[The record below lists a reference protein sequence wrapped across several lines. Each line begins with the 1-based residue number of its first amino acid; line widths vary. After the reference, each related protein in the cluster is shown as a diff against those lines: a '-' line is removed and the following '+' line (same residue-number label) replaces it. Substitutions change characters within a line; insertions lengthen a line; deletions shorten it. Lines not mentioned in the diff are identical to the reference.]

1 MQGTVCGKI
10 KDISMYP
17 ALDGT
22 AELMARVERLYFR
35 ERYVK
40 RGEPNELKR
49 TFLKIH
55 GITGRQLNG
64 VIFSL
69 AGEVDATR
77 KCLQRNLDTKERKVG
92 VVKER
97 IEEAL
102 TRKDKDWFKLH
113 QYKRQVAQLEGK
125 IAKLKERMLSETPSL
140 CFGSRKLFRKQ
151 FNLKENSYHYHGEW
165 LEDWRATRSSQFYC
179 LGSKDESLGNQT
191 CQMLP
196 KGLQL
201 RLPNCL
207 TAKFGTHI
215 TVPVVFPHGQ
225 ETLKNALLTGQAI
238 SYRFIRKEK
247 GWYVHATTERI
258 QVPTVTDGKN
268 GALGLDLNADHIAV
282 GRIDAS
288 GNPIESWDLPTLLLG
303 KSRGQIVAILGDAI
317 ALVVHYAK
325 GNLVP
330 IAIEDLKLDK
340 RKVSGNKKGNRKVS
354 MMAYAAF
361 RNLLFSKAYQ
371 EGVEVVA
378 INPAYTSVIR
388 WVKFGIGYRLTPHQ
402 AAAVAIAR
410 RGLGFGEGLTARR
423 LRYTLC
429 LPVRNQQRHV
439 WSDWRVVSRMLEQSR
454 KATRSGGRQ
463 AGSPARGTPLSRA
476 GGPSTPTMDGSP
488 GFREYLPDGS
498 QQHCSA
504 GECDCFTIV
513 VPF

>member
-1 MQGTVCGKI
+1 MQVTVCGKI

-49 TFLKIH
+49 GFLKGW

-92 VVKER
+92 VVKKR

-179 LGSKDESLGNQT
+179 LGSKDESFGNQT
-191 CQMLP
+191 CQLLP
-196 KGLQL
+196 KCLQL
-201 RLPNCL
+201 RLPNAL
-207 TAKFGTHI
+207 SGQFGTHI

-225 ETLKNALLTGQAI
+225 EILSNALLAGQSI
-238 SYRFIRKEK
+238 SYLFVRKEK
-247 GWYVHATTERI
+247 GWYVHATTERVE
-258 QVPTVTDGKN
+258 VPVVTNRKN
-268 GALGLDLNADHIAV
+268 GALGIDLNTDYIIV
-282 GRIDAS
+282 SRIDES
-288 GNPIESWDLPTLLLG
+288 GNPTGAW
-303 KSRGQIVAILGDAI
+303 
-317 ALVVHYAK
+317 
-325 GNLVP
+325 
-330 IAIEDLKLDK
+330 
-340 RKVSGNKKGNRKVS
+340 
-354 MMAYAAF
+354 
-361 RNLLFSKAYQ
+361 
-371 EGVEVVA
+371 
-378 INPAYTSVIR
+378 
-388 WVKFGIGYRLTPHQ
+388 
-402 AAAVAIAR
+402 
-410 RGLGFGEGLTARR
+410 
-423 LRYTLC
+423 
-429 LPVRNQQRHV
+429 
-439 WSDWRVVSRMLEQSR
+439 
-454 KATRSGGRQ
+454 
-463 AGSPARGTPLSRA
+463 
-476 GGPSTPTMDGSP
+476 
-488 GFREYLPDGS
+488 
-498 QQHCSA
+498 
-504 GECDCFTIV
+504 
-513 VPF
+513 